1 MKYRIAL
8 IVFLSFFLG
17 LQLQAQDT
25 SNLKN
30 SIGIVSNINSDK
42 IFITP
47 IDFYRREPRFL
58 LYYSREIKQLFSLG
72 MSIGYT
78 GKVLQGTSRVTLSE
92 NQHHINVELFS
103 RIRLF
108 EEGDFQIYGRPVVG
122 YNLLEVDEEAFIKA
136 LDVSADIGL
145 RYTLF
150 SRINIMLEKE
160 LVYFNTINSA
170 FGLNSVLKDFRAGLS
185 IDF

>member
-17 LQLQAQDT
+17 LQLQAQET
-25 SNLKN
+25 SILKN
-30 SIGIVSNINSDK
+30 SIGIASNVNSDK
-42 IFITP
+42 TFYTP
-47 IDFYRREPRFL
+47 VDFYRREPRFL

-78 GKVLQGTSRVTLSE
+78 EKALYGSSITSKSE
-92 NQHHINVELFS
+92 NQQHINVELFS

-122 YNLLEVDEEAFIKA
+122 YNLLEVDEKAFIRA
-136 LDVSADIGL
+136 LNVSADIGL

-160 LVYFNTINSA
+160 LVYFNPINSA
-170 FGLNSVLKDFRAGLS
+170 FRLNSVLKDFRAGLS